1 MKKFLAL
8 VAAISLMAVL
18 PGCGNLSPR
27 QQQDIDNKN
36 GKIQELEN
44 MANSLKIELG
54 KVQSQN
60 EIQDSQIG
68 QMQQGLLNNQSNY
81 ENTGV
86 QIFSGPGGIVVA
98 LAGIMAA
105 VVIILHYRKVAKI
118 QEKTADIMAQS
129 IAEMNDPE
137 LEDNVFRACLHT
149 ETEENVLTLMR
160 KHKS

>member
-8 VAAISLMAVL
+8 IAVISMMVVL

-27 QQQDIDNKN
+27 QEQDIDNKDGRIN
-36 GKIQELEN
+36 QLEN
-44 MANSLKIELG
+44 MANSIKLELG

-60 EIQDSQIG
+60 DIQDSKIG

-86 QIFSGPGGIVVA
+86 QILSGPGGILVSVVA
-98 LAGIMAA
+98 LIGM
-105 VVIILHYRKVAKI
+105 VIIVLHYRKVAKI
-118 QEKTADIMAQS
+118 NEKTADIMAQT
-129 IAEMNDPE
+129 IAEMNDPV
-137 LEDNVFRACLHT
+137 LEDHVFRACLHT
-149 ETEENVLTLMR
+149 ETEESVLQLMR